1 MFSRKA
7 QSISPSPT
15 LTIDAKAKQ
24 LKKEG
29 VDVIGFGAGEPD
41 FETPAHIKE
50 AAVRA
55 MKPAYRYTPVAGIPE
70 LLEAV
75 SQKLQRTTALPMSR
89 GTLWSPTAPNM
100 HCAMLLP
107 PCLTRVMKL
116 LFPLPTGSAIE
127 MVKINDG
134 VPVVIQTKRKTT
146 SAPPQ
151 KTSSGL

>member
-55 MKPAYRYTPVAGIPE
+55 IEAGFTRYTPVAGIPE

-75 SQKLQRTTALPMSR
+75 SQKLQKDNGLAMSR
-89 GTLWSPTAPNM
+89 GTLKMPTAPNM

-116 LFPLPTGSAIE
+116 LFRLLGQLSRNG
-127 MVKINDG
+127 KN
-134 VPVVIQTKRKTT
+134 
-146 SAPPQ
+146 
-151 KTSSGL
+151 